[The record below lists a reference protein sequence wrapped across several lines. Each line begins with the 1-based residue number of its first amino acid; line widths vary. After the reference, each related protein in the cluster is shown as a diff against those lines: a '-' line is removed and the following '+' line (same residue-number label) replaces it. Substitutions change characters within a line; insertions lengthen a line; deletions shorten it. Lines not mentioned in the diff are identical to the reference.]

1 MRSGNFDMVDLKP
14 QELVLHHRNVK
25 CIFSNKQV
33 MRTRD
38 NPNPYHF
45 PIPLHLHLSPTTATK
60 MMMQSVFD
68 DTKRGPL
75 YIITGEKQIP
85 DSMNHMSPFC

>member
-1 MRSGNFDMVDLKP
+1 
-14 QELVLHHRNVK
+14 
-25 CIFSNKQV
+25 

-38 NPNPYHF
+38 NPDPYHF

-68 DTKRGPL
+68 D
-75 YIITGEKQIP
+75 IITGEKQIP
-85 DSMNHMSPFC
+85 NSMNHMSPIC